1 MLQVL
6 YNSVKESTEITVT
19 SQDMVRLLQSLVNLL
34 GLKIIN
40 SRIIDLANIN
50 TVVDGSPD
58 L

>member
-1 MLQVL
+1 M

>member
-1 MLQVL
+1 MQVM
-6 YNSVKESTEITVT
+6 YNSVKESIEITVS